1 MTVQAALGKDETDE
15 VFLRVTPGLFVEAFS
30 VEPPEPAD
38 WDGWRRLFARQGGVF
53 DRPVI
58 LLIDEVI
65 AALPEHDFL
74 VALPSLRLAFTY
86 FPPRERA
93 VIAERV
99 LRKRGVQGGVQA
111 LLRLVALCGLG
122 GNACA
127 CNCRWHRLQNLPSD
141 MTAATVV
148 SDNVT
153 LRSVSLS
160 RNGWRSTP
168 VRGQLSGAQGLL
180 A

>member
-1 MTVQAALGKDETDE
+1 MGTCGQELWI
-15 VFLRVTPGLFVEAFS
+15 EADYFRFRS
-30 VEPPEPAD
+30 
-38 WDGWRRLFARQGGVF
+38 
-53 DRPVI
+53 
-58 LLIDEVI
+58 
-65 AALPEHDFL
+65 H
-74 VALPSLRLAFTY
+74 SL
-86 FPPRERA
+86 
-93 VIAERV
+93 
-99 LRKRGVQGGVQA
+99 QA